1 MQCFNGDICT
11 GFAVIPKTASFIQSR
26 QDNLEV
32 MFLKYKDYT
41 RSPQY
46 GKIYSYNEAG
56 KQVHELDILNLE
68 LTHEDKDYTI
78 AELLQMVVD
87 HSAEEKKI
95 QADLRAKTVLIDGL
109 SRTVSQLQA
118 KNDLLVKA
126 ITKLTA
132 EVSRIK
138 STNKGI

>member
-1 MQCFNGDICT
+1 M
-11 GFAVIPKTASFIQSR
+11 
-26 QDNLEV
+26 
-32 MFLKYKDYT
+32 KYKDYT

-56 KQVHELDILNLE
+56 KQVHELDILQLE
-68 LTHEDKDYTI
+68 VAHEDKEYTI
-78 AELLQMVVD
+78 ADLLQMVVD

-95 QADLRAKTVLIDGL
+95 QADLRAKTVLIDEL
-109 SRTVSQLQA
+109 SRTIKQLQG

-132 EVSRIK
+132 EVGRIK
-138 STNKGI
+138 SNNKGI